1 MLLTEKQRD
10 ALTELINI
18 AFSRTANSLSELTGD
33 RILLEPPKVDILPIE
48 NISKKLGEELNGEVA
63 TVHQIFTGPVAGDA
77 LLMLDYH
84 GAVRLASIVAGEE
97 EIEVDYLTPSLKEVI
112 MELGNILLN
121 ACLGMF
127 GNLLQLH
134 ITFSV
139 PKIHLDELNAI
150 LDTLVISQEELKYA
164 LIAVTRFRIKDSSIK
179 GYLVIILGVA
189 SLEKLLESLDKLG

>member
-127 GNLLQLH
+127 GNFLQLH